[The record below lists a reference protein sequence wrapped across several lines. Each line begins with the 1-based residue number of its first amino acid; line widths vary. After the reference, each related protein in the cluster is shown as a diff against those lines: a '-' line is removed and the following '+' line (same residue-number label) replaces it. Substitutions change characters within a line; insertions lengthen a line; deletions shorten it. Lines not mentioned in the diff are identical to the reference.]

1 MNVAAEAL
9 RNVGKKGVKE
19 SVLIIGLVVCVI
31 REMNMIGQSS
41 ISHSRV
47 LDTSRL

>member
-19 SVLIIGLVVCVI
+19 LVLIIGLVVCAS
-31 REMNMIGQSS
+31 REMNLIGQSNA
-41 ISHSRV
+41 SHSRV
-47 LDTSRL
+47 LDTSLL